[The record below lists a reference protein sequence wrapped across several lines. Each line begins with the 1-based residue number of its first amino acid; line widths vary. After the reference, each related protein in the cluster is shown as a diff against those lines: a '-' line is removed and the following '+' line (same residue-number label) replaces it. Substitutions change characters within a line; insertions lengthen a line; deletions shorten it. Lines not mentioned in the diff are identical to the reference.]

1 MRSFGFYCTRRKSL
15 EYFGSTCWRPP
26 HRHSL
31 PSLYVLSLLKV
42 PFVAGA
48 RANCAGQVT
57 FAFKVRAERPHAFFV
72 FSSHSCA
79 ASFLRWTVVDVSS
92 LISWTA
98 FNSNDPGP
106 YMLYSYS
113 LLWWI
118 LFLVPCSSFVCYQ
131 WTVILHRRFTGR
143 VVKLPFFH
151 RLTLALTS
159 LVYVPALFVQ
169 VRHVTCSS
177 FSNLPAP
184 VLFEGCSDLYISR
197 ARALC
202 TSLTASRYYDA
213 IWCSSGCGSNDP
225 TLHLTLT
232 ILSCFALLLFAVAVP
247 LQYGQILRGCIV
259 SNNAH
264 MYEHNVKA
272 SELEL
277 ITGLSWNYVRRY
289 YYVVASFTRPWA
301 FFSVWL
307 QLLLLAWMLLTC
319 LTMHSVSFN
328 FMRALLLLIP
338 LLLWTA
344 GIVFR
349 RPYRLFTSNVCLF
362 CTVVALSLNC
372 ATFTL
377 MASGDKSPFSA
388 LSTIEPFLQCINIA
402 WPCIIVFG
410 CLCSLSP
417 LRDALPQKRVRWP
430 VRLDS
435 YDDAGSIVDTLA
447 SGECMSAAN
456 HTIVLCT
463 HVRTM

>member
-1 MRSFGFYCTRRKSL
+1 MLAHKDFHASFVS
-15 EYFGSTCWRPP
+15 
-26 HRHSL
+26 
-31 PSLYVLSLLKV
+31 
-42 PFVAGA
+42 
-48 RANCAGQVT
+48 
-57 FAFKVRAERPHAFFV
+57 
-72 FSSHSCA
+72 SSHSRL
-79 ASFLRWTVVDVSS
+79 ASFLRWAVLDVPS

-118 LFLVPCSSFVCYQ
+118 LFLVPCGSFVCYQ
-131 WTVILHRRFTGR
+131 WTVLLHRRFTGR

-159 LVYVPALFVQ
+159 LFYVPALFVQ
-169 VRHVTCSS
+169 VRHVSCSS
-177 FSNLPAP
+177 FSSVPAP
-184 VLFEGCSDLYISR
+184 VLFEGCSDLCFSR

-202 TSLTASRYYDA
+202 ACLTASRYYDA
-213 IWCSSGCGSNDP
+213 IWCGGGCGSNNS
-225 TLHLTLT
+225 TAHLTLT
-232 ILSCFALLLFAVAVP
+232 ILSCLALLLLAVAVP
-247 LQYGQILRGCIV
+247 LQYSQILRGCIV

-289 YYVVASFTRPWA
+289 YYVVASYTRPWA

-307 QLLLLAWMLLTC
+307 QLLLLGYILLTC
-319 LTMHSVSFN
+319 LTMHSVSLN

-338 LLLWTA
+338 LLLWIA

-377 MASGDKSPFSA
+377 MASGDKSPFSK
-388 LSTIEPFLQCINIA
+388 LSTIEPFLQFVNIA
-402 WPCIIVFG
+402 WPCIIALA

-447 SGECMSAAN
+447 SGAWRSAAK
-456 HTIVLCT
+456 HTRHAWCIALVYK
-463 HVRTM
+463 RA